1 MKPTRFRQHRGAALV
16 VGLVLLLILT
26 LLAISGMNTAT
37 TELTMAGNEQYR
49 ANAFQAAETGIEQT
63 IATGVF
69 STTAAV
75 TTPQQTLANRD
86 TIDTTTR
93 PRGITGNP
101 SRYGFANTLVLGSSS
116 GPFNAAHF
124 QVESTGT
131 SARNARADHTQGFW
145 ILVPN

>member
-1 MKPTRFRQHRGAALV
+1 MKSTRFTRQRGAALV

-49 ANAFQAAETGIEQT
+49 ANAFQAAETGIEQV
-63 IATGVF
+63 IARGVF
-69 STTAAV
+69 NTNAPV
-75 TTPQQTLANRD
+75 IDPQQTLASG
-86 TIDTTTR
+86 TIDTTTL

-101 SRYGFANTLVLGSSS
+101 SRYGFGNALVLGSSS
-116 GPFNAAHF
+116 GTFTAAHF
-124 QVESTGT
+124 QVDSTGT
-131 SARNARADHTQGFW
+131 AQRNARADHTQGLW